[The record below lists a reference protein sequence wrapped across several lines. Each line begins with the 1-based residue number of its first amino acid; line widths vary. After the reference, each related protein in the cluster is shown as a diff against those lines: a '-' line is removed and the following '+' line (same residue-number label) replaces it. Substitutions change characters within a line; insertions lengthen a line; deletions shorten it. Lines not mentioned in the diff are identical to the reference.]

1 MSDRVTR
8 PIAGGL
14 RPALLL
20 CATVVLA
27 GCGGAKLVRH
37 PSAPASMGSLVQASD
52 GRLAASVDWVIVQ
65 NGPGAWAKN
74 GDWDEY
80 LVRVRAQEAGPVTI
94 TGAWVVDSLGTR
106 LPTGDDRS
114 DLVSASKG
122 SVRRYHS
129 SGLRVQAG
137 LGGATIAAA
146 GLGASYGTASA
157 LATGATMGGAY
168 AGALLFTVAA
178 PVFGVAGIMRGVHN
192 GQVNREI
199 AKRHAVLPRALADTT
214 EQPLDLFFP
223 LAPAPQRIDIAYT
236 DASGAHVL
244 QIDTRTALAGLHLP
258 GATAAAGAR

>member
-1 MSDRVTR
+1 M
-8 PIAGGL
+8 PIRHA
-14 RPALLL
+14 ALML

-37 PSAPASMGSLVQASD
+37 PSTPTPIGSLVQASD

-80 LVRVRAQEAGPVTI
+80 LVRVRSQEAGPVTI

-106 LPTGDDRS
+106 LPGGSDRS
-114 DLVSASKG
+114 DLVRASKA
-122 SVRRYHS
+122 SVRRYKS
-129 SGLRVQAG
+129 SGMHVQAG

-146 GLGASYGTASA
+146 GVGASYGTATA
-157 LATGATMGGAY
+157 LAGGTAMGGAY

-199 AKRHAVLPRALADTT
+199 GKRHALLPRTLADAS
-214 EQPLDLFFP
+214 EQSLDLFFP
-223 LAPAPQRIDIAYT
+223 LAPAPQRIDIEYT
-236 DASGAHVL
+236 DAGGAHVL
-244 QIDTRTALAGLHLP
+244 GIDTRVALAGLHLP
-258 GATAAAGAR
+258 PAAASAGAR